1 MAAKSPPSP
10 MRRSAPGQPFH
21 APMQPPHSSA
31 SHPPTQGHGCG
42 GPTPHTSTT
51 YTGHHPS
58 AFMPGTSP
66 PVFSMQLPSGVQV
79 SCWKFECI
87 FFFFNAAVSS
97 VVGCWSA
104 VALWGAGWLWNVG
117 IRYFEWFIQDV
128 DSGQLMQAPIPT
140 KPVQFQDF

>member
-1 MAAKSPPSP
+1 MDVEA
-10 MRRSAPGQPFH
+10 
-21 APMQPPHSSA
+21 QPPTPAQRTQATTPAPSCQERHRQSSA
-31 SHPPTQGHGCG
+31 CNCLLGCRSVVG
-42 GPTPHTSTT
+42 SL
-51 YTGHHPS
+51 S
-58 AFMPGTSP
+58 AF
-66 PVFSMQLPSGVQV
+66 
-79 SCWKFECI
+79 

-128 DSGQLMQAPIPT
+128 DPGQLMQAPIPT